1 MSSTKRKNNESL
13 LSQQAISA
21 TTIPIGCVVWVVSE
35 SSGDKE
41 WWPAITLRFS
51 DCYQKPPE
59 EDHTW
64 IYWFADYK
72 ISKVSVQDIIEFTAG
87 YADLIGRVIKETHLK
102 AVNEALEMLAQR
114 SNLDYQN
121 IEELTNWAKSDFEG
135 IIRESN
141 DVPDMVLKKL
151 ERNDLGKGFSEDES
165 KGNSGVPIFEKI
177 ENGLIDIE
185 KMCIACR
192 KEDAEVKHPFFKG
205 GLCIACKENWMQTIF
220 AIGDDGKNFYCLIC
234 GNLGNLVLCD
244 KENCE
249 YSYCLSCIDVFL
261 GDKRRKKILE
271 TSPWLCF
278 FCSKIPGTFE
288 KRENWEEELHFMFE
302 SSASGKTCYPLKNT
316 PIRPIR
322 VLSLFDGIGTGKL
335 VLDNLGIDVEV
346 YYASEIDEAA
356 LCVSKLQHPDAIEYI
371 GDVTKLLSKK
381 ISSMCPIDL
390 LIGGSPCN
398 DLSLVN
404 PLRKGLFDVTGTGCL
419 FFDYYHILKTV
430 KRFNKDR
437 HLFYLFENVA
447 AMTKANRQII
457 SQFLSCS
464 PALIDAKYCSPQSRP
479 RFFWGNIPG
488 LHAHSRIC
496 YSYDDER
503 HELESCLHT
512 ELGRK
517 AKVNKI
523 KTVTTKKNSL
533 SDMPVEMKG
542 IPDILWITEL
552 ERVFGFPMHYTDV
565 GNLSPTKRQELLGRS
580 WSVPVITQILNP
592 LQKLFKKSSV

>member
-1 MSSTKRKNNESL
+1 
-13 LSQQAISA
+13 
-21 TTIPIGCVVWVVSE
+21 
-35 SSGDKE
+35 
-41 WWPAITLRFS
+41 
-51 DCYQKPPE
+51 
-59 EDHTW
+59 
-64 IYWFADYK
+64 
-72 ISKVSVQDIIEFTAG
+72 
-87 YADLIGRVIKETHLK
+87 
-102 AVNEALEMLAQR
+102 
-114 SNLDYQN
+114 
-121 IEELTNWAKSDFEG
+121 
-135 IIRESN
+135 
-141 DVPDMVLKKL
+141 
-151 ERNDLGKGFSEDES
+151 
-165 KGNSGVPIFEKI
+165 
-177 ENGLIDIE
+177 
-185 KMCIACR
+185 MCIACR

-220 AIGDDGKNFYCLIC
+220 AIGDDGKNIVRLTKRGAIPSAEEQ
-234 GNLGNLVLCD
+234 NCD
-244 KENCE
+244 GLFSDYPPDNHHLLKESSTVCHKQE
-249 YSYCLSCIDVFL
+249 DSYCLSCIDVFL

-302 SSASGKTCYPLKNT
+302 SSASSKTCYPLKNT

-447 AMTKANRQII
+447 AMTK
-457 SQFLSCS
+457 
-464 PALIDAKYCSPQSRP
+464 
-479 RFFWGNIPG
+479 
-488 LHAHSRIC
+488 
-496 YSYDDER
+496 
-503 HELESCLHT
+503 
-512 ELGRK
+512 
-517 AKVNKI
+517 VNKI